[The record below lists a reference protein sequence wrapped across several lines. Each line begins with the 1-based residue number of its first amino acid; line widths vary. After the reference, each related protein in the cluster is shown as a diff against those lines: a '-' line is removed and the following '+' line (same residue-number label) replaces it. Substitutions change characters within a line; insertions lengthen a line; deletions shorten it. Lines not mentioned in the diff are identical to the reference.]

1 VALEDDVYVVRGARP
16 ERWVRQTN
24 FDNDEAVGFLADRLA
39 RLGVE
44 DALAK
49 AGAEPGCAVRIATRE
64 FDWQPTIYA
73 GTEFTPGSRGGDYRL
88 EEAPTRASAA
98 DRLAA
103 RKARRVRPADEPAAS
118 DASSD
123 TDGSDTDSDEDF
135 GEW

>member
-1 VALEDDVYVVRGARP
+1 
-16 ERWVRQTN
+16 
-24 FDNDEAVGFLADRLA
+24 
-39 RLGVE
+39 VE
-44 DALAK
+44 EALAK

-73 GTEFTPGSRGGDYRL
+73 GAEFTPGNRGDDYRL

-103 RKARRVRPADEPAAS
+103 RKARRVRPADEPAAP

-123 TDGSDTDSDEDF
+123 IDSDEDF